1 MLEESRENRKGRKKR
16 EEGRGRMSKK
26 EEGKGQERKGSHR
39 EAVGR
44 GGMSRPQRQEL
55 TAGVRSRVPG
65 SHLIN
70 SPLPHK

>member
-39 EAVGR
+39 EAVGQ
-44 GGMSRPQRQEL
+44 GGTSGPRRQEL
-55 TAGVRSRVPG
+55 TAGVQS
-65 SHLIN
+65 
-70 SPLPHK
+70 